1 MRKRIIMA
9 ALFATAIFTAAMADN
24 AQTLVINGEKVE
36 KVVSQ
41 ITFSGDNVVLH
52 FDGDEATYPMDD
64 VEISFTQTA
73 GINSL
78 NTFRL
83 NGIVGGTLQVS
94 GLAEGTPVSVYDAS
108 GKKLA
113 ETRANGETTQVALDG
128 MAPGIYILKAGNQIV
143 KFVKR

>member
-1 MRKRIIMA
+1 MKKRIIMA
-9 ALFATAIFTAAMADN
+9 ALFAAALFTTAVADN
-24 AQTLVINGEKVE
+24 VQTLVINGEKVE

-52 FDGDEATYPMDD
+52 FDGDEAAYPMDD
-64 VEISFTQTA
+64 VEISFSGTA

-78 NTFRL
+78 TAFRL
-83 NGIVGGTLQVS
+83 NGVVGGTLNVS
-94 GLAEGTPVSVYDAS
+94 GLAEGTPVSVYDTT

-113 ETRANGETTQVALDG
+113 GTRASGDTAQVALDG